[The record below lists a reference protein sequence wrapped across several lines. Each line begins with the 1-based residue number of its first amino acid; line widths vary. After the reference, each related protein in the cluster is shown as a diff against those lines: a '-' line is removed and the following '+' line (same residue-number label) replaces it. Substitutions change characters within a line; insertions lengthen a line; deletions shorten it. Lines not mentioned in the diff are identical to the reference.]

1 MVTNY
6 RQKAKE
12 MIERQSF
19 ERGNMKKRL
28 IASIIFVF
36 MLSSLFAYD
45 WNGRYLWVNPT
56 KKDNGGKMKSVE
68 MMVKETKDEWK
79 REIYLL
85 DEDEE
90 YRLFPLIMPSDESF
104 SEWHKYKEDSPEA
117 KTFRYNTDKL
127 NTSPFSPGKWLL
139 EEIKTEGDES
149 IMEVTVSAFNMKVGI
164 TITFSFSLDEEGKEQ
179 LTFWLDTDLAMANGM
194 FFKNP
199 EPESGG
205 RFVLEK
211 QI

>member
-28 IASIIFVF
+28 IASIIFMF

-104 SEWHKYKEDSPEA
+104 SEWHKYKEDSDVA

-139 EEIKTEGDES
+139 KEIRSEGDKS

-164 TITFSFSLDEEGKEQ
+164 TITFAFALDENGKEQ

-199 EPESGG
+199 ESDSDG
-205 RFVLEK
+205 RFVLKK
-211 QI
+211 Q

>member
-28 IASIIFVF
+28 IASIIFMF

-104 SEWHKYKEDSPEA
+104 SEWHKYKEDSDVA

-139 EEIKTEGDES
+139 KEIRSEGDKS
-149 IMEVTVSAFNMKVGI
+149 IMEVTVRAFNMKVVI
-164 TITFSFSLDEEGKEQ
+164 TITFAFARDENGKEQ

-199 EPESGG
+199 ESDSDG
-205 RFVLEK
+205 RFVLKK
-211 QI
+211 Q

>member
-1 MVTNY
+1 
-6 RQKAKE
+6 

-28 IASIIFVF
+28 IASIIFMF

-104 SEWHKYKEDSPEA
+104 SEWHKYKEDSDVA

-127 NTSPFSPGKWLL
+127 NTSPFSPGKLL
-139 EEIKTEGDES
+139 LKEIRSEGDKS

-164 TITFSFSLDEEGKEQ
+164 TITFAFALDENGKEQ

>member
-28 IASIIFVF
+28 IASIIFMF

-56 KKDNGGKMKSVE
+56 NKDNGGKMKSVE

-104 SEWHKYKEDSPEA
+104 SEWHKYKEDSDVA

-139 EEIKTEGDES
+139 KEIRSEGDKS

-164 TITFSFSLDEEGKEQ
+164 TITFAFALDENGKEQ

-199 EPESGG
+199 ETDSDG
-205 RFVLEK
+205 RFVLKK
-211 QI
+211 Q

>member
-28 IASIIFVF
+28 IASIIFMF

-104 SEWHKYKEDSPEA
+104 SEWHKYKEDSDVA

-139 EEIKTEGDES
+139 KEIRSEGDKS

-164 TITFSFSLDEEGKEQ
+164 TITFAFALDENGKEQ

-199 EPESGG
+199 ESDSDG
-205 RFVLEK
+205 RFILKK
-211 QI
+211 Q

>member
-1 MVTNY
+1 
-6 RQKAKE
+6 

-28 IASIIFVF
+28 IASIIFMF

-45 WNGRYLWVNPT
+45 WNGRYLWINPT

-104 SEWHKYKEDSPEA
+104 SEWHKYKEDSDVA

-139 EEIKTEGDES
+139 KEIRSEGDKS

-164 TITFSFSLDEEGKEQ
+164 TITFAFALDENGKEQ

-199 EPESGG
+199 ESDSDG
-205 RFVLEK
+205 RFVLKK
-211 QI
+211 Q

>member
-28 IASIIFVF
+28 IASIIFMF

-104 SEWHKYKEDSPEA
+104 SEWHKYKEDSDVA

-139 EEIKTEGDES
+139 KEIRSEGDKS

-164 TITFSFSLDEEGKEQ
+164 TITFAFALDENGKEQ

>member
-1 MVTNY
+1 
-6 RQKAKE
+6 

-28 IASIIFVF
+28 IASIIFMF

-104 SEWHKYKEDSPEA
+104 SEWHKYKEDSYVA

-139 EEIKTEGDES
+139 KEIRSEGDKS

-164 TITFSFSLDEEGKEQ
+164 TITFAFALDENGKEQ

-199 EPESGG
+199 ESDSDG
-205 RFVLEK
+205 RFVLKK
-211 QI
+211 Q

>member
-1 MVTNY
+1 
-6 RQKAKE
+6 

-28 IASIIFVF
+28 IASIIFMF

-164 TITFSFSLDEEGKEQ
+164 TITFSFTLDEEGKEQ

>member
-28 IASIIFVF
+28 IASIIFMF

-45 WNGRYLWVNPT
+45 WNGRYLWINPT

-104 SEWHKYKEDSPEA
+104 SEWHKYKEDSDVA

-139 EEIKTEGDES
+139 KEIRSEGDKS

-164 TITFSFSLDEEGKEQ
+164 TITFAFALDENGKEQ

-199 EPESGG
+199 ESDSDG
-205 RFVLEK
+205 RFVLKK
-211 QI
+211 Q

>member
-1 MVTNY
+1 
-6 RQKAKE
+6 

-28 IASIIFVF
+28 IASIIFMF

-104 SEWHKYKEDSPEA
+104 SEWHKYKEDSVEA
-117 KTFRYNTDKL
+117 ETFRHNNKKI
-127 NTSPFSPGKWLL
+127 NTSSFNPGKWMI
-139 EEIKTEGDES
+139 EEIKSSDSES
-149 IMEVTVSAFNMKVGI
+149 VTLVKVGAFNMKVGI
-164 TITFSFSLDEEGKEQ
+164 TITFAFALDENGKEQ

-199 EPESGG
+199 ESDSDG
-205 RFVLEK
+205 RFVLKK
-211 QI
+211 Q

>member
-1 MVTNY
+1 
-6 RQKAKE
+6 

-28 IASIIFVF
+28 IASIIFMF

-104 SEWHKYKEDSPEA
+104 SEWHKYKEASDVA

-139 EEIKTEGDES
+139 KEIRSEGDKS

-164 TITFSFSLDEEGKEQ
+164 TITFAFALDENGKEQ

-199 EPESGG
+199 ESDSDG
-205 RFVLEK
+205 RFVLKK
-211 QI
+211 Q

>member
-1 MVTNY
+1 
-6 RQKAKE
+6 

-28 IASIIFVF
+28 IASIIFMF

-104 SEWHKYKEDSPEA
+104 SEWHKYKEDSDVA

-127 NTSPFSPGKWLL
+127 NTSPFSPGKRLRK
-139 EEIKTEGDES
+139 EIRSEGDKS

-164 TITFSFSLDEEGKEQ
+164 TITFAFALDENGKEQ

-199 EPESGG
+199 ESDSDG
-205 RFVLEK
+205 RFVLKK
-211 QI
+211 Q

>member
-28 IASIIFVF
+28 IASIIFMF

-90 YRLFPLIMPSDESF
+90 YRLFPLIMPSDDSF
-104 SEWHKYKEDSPEA
+104 SEWHKYKEDSDVA

-139 EEIKTEGDES
+139 KEIRSEGDKS

-164 TITFSFSLDEEGKEQ
+164 TITFAFALDENGKEQ

-199 EPESGG
+199 ESDSDG
-205 RFVLEK
+205 RFVLKK
-211 QI
+211 Q

>member
-28 IASIIFVF
+28 IASIIFMF

-45 WNGRYLWVNPT
+45 WSGRYLWVNST

-104 SEWHKYKEDSPEA
+104 SEWHKYKEDSDVA

-139 EEIKTEGDES
+139 KEIRSEGDKS

-164 TITFSFSLDEEGKEQ
+164 TITFAFALDENGKEQ

>member
-28 IASIIFVF
+28 IASIIFMF

-104 SEWHKYKEDSPEA
+104 SEWHKYKEDSDVA

-139 EEIKTEGDES
+139 KEIRSEGDKS

-164 TITFSFSLDEEGKEQ
+164 TITFAFALDENGKEQ

-199 EPESGG
+199 ETESGG

>member
-6 RQKAKE
+6 RQKSKE

-28 IASIIFVF
+28 IASIIFMF

-104 SEWHKYKEDSPEA
+104 SEWHKYKEDSDVA

-139 EEIKTEGDES
+139 KEIRSEGDKS

-164 TITFSFSLDEEGKEQ
+164 TITFAFALDENGKEQ

-199 EPESGG
+199 ESDSDG
-205 RFVLEK
+205 RFVLKK
-211 QI
+211 Q

>member
-1 MVTNY
+1 
-6 RQKAKE
+6 

-28 IASIIFVF
+28 IASIIFMF

-104 SEWHKYKEDSPEA
+104 SEWHKYKEDSDVA

-139 EEIKTEGDES
+139 KEIRSEGDKS

-164 TITFSFSLDEEGKEQ
+164 TITFAFALDENGKEQ

-194 FFKNP
+194 CFKNP
-199 EPESGG
+199 ESDSDG
-205 RFVLEK
+205 RFVLKK
-211 QI
+211 Q